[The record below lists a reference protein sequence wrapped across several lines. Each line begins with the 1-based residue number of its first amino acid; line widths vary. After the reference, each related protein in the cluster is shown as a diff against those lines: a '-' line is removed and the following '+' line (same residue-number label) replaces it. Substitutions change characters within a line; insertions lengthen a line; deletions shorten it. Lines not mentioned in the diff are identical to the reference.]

1 MGSSCRRES
10 PPARPP
16 TRPPE
21 ETDRQPEFYLN
32 VVRGLE
38 EFAADEAARL
48 GGRVTAARPG
58 KVFLRFDGEV
68 RRLLGLRSAMN
79 VFAFIAEQEG
89 LPGERSAQ
97 TRFERAGRELRLN
110 AALSRHASLSGAPD
124 SPSFRITATR
134 RGEHAYTSQEV
145 AAWVG
150 TGVQAQTGW
159 GVDLESYDY
168 EIEVELVEDR
178 ALFGLHLGPPWR
190 ERRAKAVYHP
200 ASLNPTVAYAMIRL
214 VGLRDGDVFLDP
226 ACGGGT
232 LLTERAAL
240 GPARL
245 IVGGDIWLRAL
256 DYARR
261 NLDAVG
267 AQAHLVRW
275 DAGRLPLGDSTVDGA
290 ACNLPFGHR
299 IGRGTVVRSFYHRLL
314 PELAR
319 VLRPGG
325 RAALLSSRH
334 RWLGQALAGSPGL
347 RQQQRLRIVL
357 GGKQAFIVLAVRG
370 DGGSGLRQGDAGS
383 G

>member
-10 PPARPP
+10 PRARRP

-21 ETDRQPEFYLN
+21 ETDRQPDFYLT

-38 EFAADEAARL
+38 DFAADEVARL
-48 GGRVTAARPG
+48 GGRVIAARPG
-58 KVFLRFDGEV
+58 KVLFCFDGETSK
-68 RRLLGLRSAMN
+68 LLGLRSAMN
-79 VFAFIAEQEG
+79 IFAFVAEHKG
-89 LPGERSAQ
+89 FPRERSA
-97 TRFERAGRELRLN
+97 RVCFERAGRELRLDP
-110 AALSRHASLSGAPD
+110 ALSRHAGLSAAPD

-134 RGEHAYTSQEV
+134 CGEHAYISQEI

-178 ALFGLHLGPPWR
+178 ALFGLHLGPAWR

-214 VGLRDGDVFLDP
+214 VGLRDEDVFLDP

-232 LLTERAAL
+232 LLAERAAL

-245 IVGGDIWLRAL
+245 IVGGDIWPRAL
-256 DYARR
+256 EYAQR
-261 NLDAVG
+261 NLDAAGVR
-267 AQAHLVRW
+267 AHLIRW
-275 DAGRLPLGDSTVDGA
+275 DAGRLSLRDSSVDCTV
-290 ACNLPFGHR
+290 CNLPFGHR
-299 IGRGTVVRSFYHRLL
+299 VGRGAVVRSFYHRLL

-334 RWLGQALAGSPGL
+334 RWLGQALADSRGL
-347 RQQQRLRIVL
+347 RQQRRLRIVL
-357 GGKQAFIVLAVRG
+357 GGKQAFIVVAVCSD
-370 DGGSGLRQGDAGS
+370 DGTGLRQGHTGS